1 MQRSLLIFENS
12 LKSEGTRR
20 MYIYHLNRFMKFFE
34 IKSYDD
40 LTNSESSQLQIM
52 VEDYIMHLNKQISP
66 NSLNVPISAI
76 KSFLDCNDIELRWQ
90 KIERLVPAKVKR
102 SGAEEWLTEEVDT
115 MLKNTS
121 LLRTKTLLHF
131 LASSGIR
138 VGAFEGM

>member
-1 MQRSLLIFENS
+1 M
-12 LKSEGTRR
+12 
-20 MYIYHLNRFMKFFE
+20 
-34 IKSYDD
+34 
-40 LTNSESSQLQIM
+40 
-52 VEDYIMHLNKQISP
+52 
-66 NSLNVPISAI
+66 PISAI

-102 SGAEEWLTEEVDT
+102 SGAEAWLTEEVDT

-138 VGAFEGM
+138 IGAFEEKVDRPIYLVKMID